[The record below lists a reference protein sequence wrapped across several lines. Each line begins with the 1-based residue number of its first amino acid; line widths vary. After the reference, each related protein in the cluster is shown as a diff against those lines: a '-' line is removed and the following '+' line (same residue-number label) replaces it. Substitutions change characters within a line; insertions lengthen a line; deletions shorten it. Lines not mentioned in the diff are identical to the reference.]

1 MSTRACSSVVL
12 CVVIAGL
19 TFACASATPAP
30 VFSKESPADP
40 GAAVAP
46 ATVVE
51 SLGTASTASGGASKP
66 APAASA
72 SPPAQ
77 ETATYVCPMHAQ
89 ARSDQPGSCP
99 ICGMRLVK
107 AKPKGG
113 SQP

>member
-1 MSTRACSSVVL
+1 VL
-12 CVVIAGL
+12 CVVIASL
-19 TFACASATPAP
+19 TLACASARPAP

-40 GAAVAP
+40 GAPAAPVA
-46 ATVVE
+46 VVE
-51 SLGTASTASGGASKP
+51 SLGTASAGAGGASKP
-66 APAASA
+66 APGASA
-72 SPPAQ
+72 SPAAP
-77 ETATYVCPMHAQ
+77 ETAAYVCPMHPQ